1 MSQLCPCGS
10 GRELAACCGPCLDG
24 TEQADTAER
33 LVRSRYAAYALG
45 SFAYVVETTHPDY
58 REDISIE
65 KLEEQT
71 RGVHWLRLDMGPC
84 QEQVPAG
91 PNGELYDV
99 AEFYAYYELEGV
111 TRQIGERS
119 FFARKDGRQFFVTGH
134 LEYDR
139 ETIANEYFRD
149 VKKGLNPAVPQ
160 NYFPNDD
167 VTQRPLFNW
176 RSHGHLLFSNWLN
189 YYVYQETPYDL
200 YGTSF

>member
-10 GRELAACCGPCLDG
+10 GRELAACCGPFLDG
-24 TEQADTAER
+24 SEQADTAER

-45 SFAYVVETTHPDY
+45 NFAYVVETTHPDY

-91 PNGELYDV
+91 PGGELYDV

-111 TRQIGERS
+111 TRQIGERG
-119 FFARKDGRQFFVTGH
+119 FFARKDGRLYYMDGEARRPQAYRRVEPKIGRN
-134 LEYDR
+134 DPCPCGSG
-139 ETIANEYFRD
+139 
-149 VKKGLNPAVPQ
+149 KKYKKCCGAAGQ
-160 NYFPNDD
+160 
-167 VTQRPLFNW
+167 
-176 RSHGHLLFSNWLN
+176 GA
-189 YYVYQETPYDL
+189 
-200 YGTSF
+200 